1 MIGEIKTLMSKSLR
15 ITDMALM
22 SIPMGLFIA
31 PFLIASLKKAMNTR
45 SANAKYY
52 RRKGKN
58 CNLGSFFD
66 KKT

>member
-1 MIGEIKTLMSKSLR
+1 
-15 ITDMALM
+15 MALM